1 MKKLYIVASH
11 SGSGKTT
18 YAKSLNLKYH
28 FEADDYFTDE
38 NGQYNFDDKKLP
50 LAHAKCLQNTKE
62 AMLSGED
69 IVVANTFTRK
79 WEREPYYK
87 LAEEFGYEV
96 EFKVMTG
103 NYQNV
108 HNVPAEIV
116 QRQKD
121 RFEY

>member
-1 MKKLYIVASH
+1 MKKLYCISGW

-18 YAKSLNLKYH
+18 YAKSLGLKYH
-28 FEADDYFTDE
+28 FEADDYFLID
-38 NGQYNFDDKKLP
+38 GVYCFVP
-50 LAHAKCLQNTKE
+50 SYIGAAHAYCLAKTE
-62 AMLSGED
+62 HAMKTGED

-87 LAEEFGYEV
+87 LAEQYGYSV

-103 NYQNV
+103 NYKNV
-108 HNVPAEIV
+108 HNVPDVVVEK
-116 QRQKD
+116 QKA

>member
-1 MKKLYIVASH
+1 MKNLILCRGAA
-11 SGSGKTT
+11 GQGKST

-28 FEADDYFTDE
+28 FEADDYFIIDGKYIF
-38 NGQYNFDDKKLP
+38 NPKLLP
-50 LAHAKCLQNTKE
+50 QAHAQCLNKTIA
-62 AMLSGED
+62 AMQTGED

-79 WEREPYYK
+79 WEYEPYIK
-87 LAEEFGYEV
+87 AAEANGYNV
-96 EFKVMTG
+96 EIKVMTG